1 MFAGVVQ
8 QNAEKAYFHATRN
21 EVTGLIYLNIRN
33 SLLKIGMMMT
43 ISRPKEKFRA

>member
-8 QNAEKAYFHATRN
+8 NAEKAFFHATQN
-21 EVTGLIYLNIRN
+21 EVTGLIYLNIQD
-33 SLLKIGMMMT
+33 SSLKIGMMMT